1 MLHYVYILLSR
12 RKNKYITYIGYTNN
26 LKKRLHL
33 HNNSKGAK
41 FTKGSIWKIIYKK
54 KFLYK
59 NKALKYEYYLKK
71 NRSLRLNYKKKAIKN
86 LDVHQLQ

>member
-1 MLHYVYILLSR
+1 MFHCVYILLSK

-26 LKKRLHL
+26 LKKRLFL

-41 FTKGSIWKIIYKK
+41 FTKGSVWKIIYKK

-59 NKALKYEYYLKK
+59 NKALKYEYYLKNNK
-71 NRSLRLNYKKKAIKN
+71 SLRLKYKKKAIEN
-86 LDVHQLQ
+86 LNVY